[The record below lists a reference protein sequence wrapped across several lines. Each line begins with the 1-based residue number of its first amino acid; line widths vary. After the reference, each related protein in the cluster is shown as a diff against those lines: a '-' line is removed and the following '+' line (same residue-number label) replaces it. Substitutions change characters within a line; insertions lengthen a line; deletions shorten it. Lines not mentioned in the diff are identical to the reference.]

1 MIDLPS
7 IVVPGIV
14 SLVVMGAGY
23 FANRRLGIAPG
34 QQILVKTLQDTVTIM
49 GQKMDVLAEDFKTCK
64 VRLEVLELE
73 KRELDQT
80 VDDLRSD
87 IRKLRSRKP

>member
-49 GQKMDVLAEDFKTCK
+49 GQNMDVQEEDFKTCK

-73 KRELDQT
+73 KRELDET